1 MRFTDFLRATVLMS
15 AVAASVLAAL
25 AVVGA
30 GRDQNDLVIPFTA
43 GWWVVAAG
51 IGVAL
56 GRGGEISPQITRLL
70 AMART
75 SASLPEVRPGRML
88 VNRLWPLG
96 VVTIAAGAMAFLAPQ
111 VPAIGAGFA
120 LIWALAWRRQ
130 ERAVAAIEERDG
142 VRFYVERTSPVKA
155 IALVRTPWFKTN
167 LMEMNGAR
175 DGDAR
180 RAPGTVAASPPPD
193 SP

>member
-1 MRFTDFLRATVLMS
+1 MRFTDFLRSTVLMS

-25 AVVGA
+25 AALGA
-30 GRDQNDLVIPFTA
+30 ERDANDLVIPFAA

-56 GRGGEISPQITRLL
+56 GRGGQVSPPITRLL

-96 VVTIAAGAMAFLAPQ
+96 VVTVAAGALTFLAPQ
-111 VPAIGAGFA
+111 IPAIGAGFA
-120 LIWALAWRRQ
+120 LIWALAWRQQ
-130 ERAVAAIEERDG
+130 ERAVTAIEERDG
-142 VRFYVERTSPVKA
+142 VRFYVERTSPVKP
-155 IALVRTPWFKTN
+155 ITLVRTPWFKTN
-167 LMEMNGAR
+167 LMEMNGGQA
-175 DGDAR
+175 AESA
-180 RAPGTVAASPPPD
+180 APR
-193 SP
+193 